1 MKAVLKWLTR
11 VPRYSALPLV
21 PENGE
26 VSSSINPKFLPAQL
40 TIPRGY
46 SPALSSTFS
55 TKSESPSRFSTP
67 GLDTTGTQLELADM
81 DMDLMLETF
90 PDLDTYAQKILDLLI
105 LRPPTNDLLRDLRV
119 PGSKS
124 SKRLRLYE
132 QNFIAS
138 KSAYGTPLYLATHIV
153 EQALNSSRF
162 NSLLHKAN
170 LAVLANFTYT
180 AQESSDNTFQEL
192 KEVERFFPRQFG
204 DVVHERNF
212 DVALDIRTHTLI
224 LGMMKNQELP
234 QFNPDVFLQYFFLD
248 IPGGRGPGNVVKYV
262 VNQYVKGWEGMK
274 PVEGWKIKVLKRI
287 EQIRA
292 TFNEKRAEERVDF
305 DELANLFPWEQFVDR
320 LAAYVRTRLAE
331 IEKNM
336 EGASI
341 SDLVEAV
348 RDAADTTLVSTSPEK
363 LAAAGLDKYDG
374 DVAEE
379 REASE
384 SVHGSDQGFAMAPEA
399 DFEKLPT
406 QLPNEKK
413 DNVKYPQLPT
423 VAESVDATLEEAT
436 RIDNMQTYAL
446 RQQISHLSP
455 FTDQKTALRS
465 PLSRN
470 LKRGSKSKST
480 SLLNYRQLSPTQP
493 R

>member
-21 PENGE
+21 PENEE
-26 VSSSINPKFLPAQL
+26 VSSSAGPKFLPAQL

-46 SPALSSTFS
+46 SPALSSILS

-90 PDLDTYAQKILDLLI
+90 PDLDAYAQKILDLLI
-105 LRPPTNDLLRDLRV
+105 LRPPTEDLLRDLRV

-192 KEVERFFPRQFG
+192 KEVERLFPTQFG

-248 IPGGRGPGNVVKYV
+248 IPGGRGPGNVAKYV
-262 VNQYVKGWEGMK
+262 VNQYVKAWEGMK

-292 TFNEKRAEERVDF
+292 TFDEKRAPEERVDF
-305 DELANLFPWEQFVDR
+305 DELANLFPWEQFVNR

-331 IEKNM
+331 IEKNR
-336 EGASI
+336 EGVSI
-341 SDLVEAV
+341 SDLVEVV

-363 LAAAGLDKYDG
+363 LAAVGVDKYDG
-374 DVAEE
+374 DILEDQK
-379 REASE
+379 EAPE
-384 SVHGSDQGFAMAPEA
+384 SVHGSDQGFTMAPEA
-399 DFEKLPT
+399 DVKQLPT

-413 DNVKYPQLPT
+413 DNVEYPRLPT
-423 VAESVDATLEEAT
+423 VAESIEATLEEAA
-436 RIDNMQTYAL
+436 RIDDME
-446 RQQISHLSP
+446 
-455 FTDQKTALRS
+455 
-465 PLSRN
+465 
-470 LKRGSKSKST
+470 T
-480 SLLNYRQLSPTQP
+480 SVP
-493 R
+493 RMP